1 MLDGHSDNETFTCC
15 LAHWPAINITSEM
28 SNRLN
33 HSGMLAAMQNAN
45 KDRWILLDI
54 QPATDP
60 KHGRIVLEIQNG
72 DLPNWNASLFV
83 LCRAFRAL
91 SLMAFTCAAAEIG
104 CVFQSV
110 SNLKK
115 CNILFVSFTIKLQQT
130 ELVQISTKFFG
141 MCGPRK
147 LRPAPRD
154 YQVKQQSNKETTRKR
169 ETLKAEAVQLFLC
182 QRLPCT
188 VYQAAS
194 PRKV

>member
-1 MLDGHSDNETFTCC
+1 
-15 LAHWPAINITSEM
+15 
-28 SNRLN
+28 
-33 HSGMLAAMQNAN
+33 MLAAMQNAN

-115 CNILFVSFTIKLQQT
+115 MQHFVCI
-130 ELVQISTKFFG
+130 
-141 MCGPRK
+141 
-147 LRPAPRD
+147 
-154 YQVKQQSNKETTRKR
+154 
-169 ETLKAEAVQLFLC
+169 
-182 QRLPCT
+182 
-188 VYQAAS
+188 VYNQAATNRIS
-194 PRKV
+194 SDIYEVFWHVWAS